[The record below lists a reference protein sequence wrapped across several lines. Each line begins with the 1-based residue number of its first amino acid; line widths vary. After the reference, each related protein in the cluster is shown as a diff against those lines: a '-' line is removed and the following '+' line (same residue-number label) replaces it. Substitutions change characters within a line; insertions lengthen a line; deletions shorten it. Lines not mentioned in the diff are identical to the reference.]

1 MDIIMGAKRKVVK
14 RGKTTTDKNKTKR
27 CKNFICSVE
36 SGELER
42 FDVRVMEK
50 YPAYYDF
57 FPRMLINDF
66 IRKYDIKDAA
76 YRHFNYLCRL
86 VVDRKVSA
94 EPDFTPEIGKKR
106 IKAGRFAR
114 VRFYTER
121 FLMAVYEAIKI
132 ANARTPRRTTR
143 RRVKSQMEAC

>member
-14 RGKTTTDKNKTKR
+14 RGTTTTDKNKTKR

-86 VVDRKVSA
+86 VVDNKMKS

-132 ANARTPRRTTR
+132 ANARKPHRTTR
-143 RRVKSQMEAC
+143 RGVKSKMEAC

>member
-14 RGKTTTDKNKTKR
+14 RGATTTDKNKTKR

-132 ANARTPRRTTR
+132 ANARKPRRTIR
-143 RRVKSQMEAC
+143 GRVKSKMEAC